1 MGRQTDRHRKLK
13 TYLTKLLKQ
22 SLDMGS
28 MGFMLA
34 DWNIELIRSRKKKE
48 KKLQKKNKL
57 VLDTQI
63 QTEGTFCTYCT
74 ESSST
79 LEYVQGELRKENQDM
94 KQISEILN
102 QDDGDKVVESVM
114 NITSEIDI
122 LKYTLKDLQEEN
134 KDLSER
140 MNGEKILHD
149 NTQNEK
155 IKSLEIEMAEK
166 ENQLLRTSNN
176 VRGQLAT
183 AKQEVNHLSKEVE
196 KFDNF
201 KNVSESGTWQQE
213 AESLQLV
220 LGMKKQELDK
230 LKAANNFLLLEL
242 ERLGVVELQLQ
253 VEKQK
258 TEEMSSVLCVKNE
271 QMHQVLD
278 EYEALQHQLEIEV
291 ASHRASQQELEK
303 IQWTNQ
309 AFLGEEKSG
318 SKEWKNRQNK
328 KQSTG
333 NIGQVVQKEKGIA
346 YSFNC

>member
-1 MGRQTDRHRKLK
+1 MG
-13 TYLTKLLKQ
+13 
-22 SLDMGS
+22 
-28 MGFMLA
+28 
-34 DWNIELIRSRKKKE
+34 
-48 KKLQKKNKL
+48 
-57 VLDTQI
+57 TQI
-63 QTEGTFCTYCT
+63 QTEDSFCKICE
-74 ESSST
+74 ESYSK
-79 LEYVQGELRKENQDM
+79 LEFVQGQLKKEEEDM
-94 KQISEILN
+94 KKIAEILKE
-102 QDDGDKVVESVM
+102 DDAENIVQSVM
-114 NITSEIDI
+114 EIVSEMDI
-122 LKYTLKDLQEEN
+122 LRSVLKKLQEEN
-134 KDLSER
+134 KDISEN
-140 MNGEKILHD
+140 MKKEKYLHD
-149 NTQNEK
+149 VSQNEK
-155 IKSLEIEMAEK
+155 IKTLEIQMAEK

-183 AKQEVNHLSKEVE
+183 AKQEVNQLSKEME
-196 KFDNF
+196 RFDNY

-220 LGMKKQELDK
+220 LEMRKQEFDK
-230 LKAANNFLLLEL
+230 LKAANSLLLLEL

-258 TEEMSSVLCVKNE
+258 TEEMSSVLFVKNE
-271 QMHQVLD
+271 LMHQVLD

-291 ASHRASQQELEK
+291 ASHLACQQELEK